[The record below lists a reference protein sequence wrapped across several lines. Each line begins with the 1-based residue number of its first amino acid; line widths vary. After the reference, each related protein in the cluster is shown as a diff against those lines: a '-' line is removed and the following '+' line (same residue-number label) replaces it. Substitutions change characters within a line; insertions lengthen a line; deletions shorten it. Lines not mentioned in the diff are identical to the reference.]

1 MVEIKYL
8 SDMTLNEKVL
18 IGIVRCADTYK
29 KKFGELFKNYGLTF
43 PQYGVLRI
51 LDASLHNQ
59 NTITNIAKIMSVTTS
74 NITRI
79 VQLLERDG
87 FLLRKMSPDDERVKL
102 VEITPKGVK
111 TLKNILDEQNNY
123 LEITLEDFSDELKE
137 QIVARIRS
145 ILKKEAPESFPK
157 KK

>member
-1 MVEIKYL
+1 MVEVKYL

-18 IGIVRCADTYK
+18 IGIVRCADMYK
-29 KKFGELFKNYGLTF
+29 KKFSELFKNYRLTF

-51 LDASLHNQ
+51 LDASLNNR
-59 NTITNIAKIMSVTTS
+59 NTITNIAKIMTVTTS

-102 VEITPKGVK
+102 VEITPKGMK
-111 TLKNILDEQNNY
+111 TLKNILEEQNKY
-123 LEITLEDFSDELKE
+123 LESILEDFSDELKE
-137 QIVARIRS
+137 KIVGRIRS
-145 ILKKEAPESFPK
+145 ILKKEAPESFL
-157 KK
+157 